1 MSTLATEKLYRML
14 GMYEVLTDIKSD
26 LESLFTGYA
35 RNFFS
40 FEVTSIVA
48 QLGNTIRHLSCREGR
63 RQRREEGFVGT
74 LLRCSR
80 VTAVVASPRHQRLL
94 LVLLTPP
101 PEPSCSPAGCRPWPA
116 APPPPPVEREGKRW
130 RGEGKKRLMCRIR
143 VGPTLSQLSRWV
155 KPESKPPRTQ
165 SDSRLVGFQW
175 WEAARGLTAST
186 ASGAISGRLRG
197 DVGVVGQRS
206 SVGVDGGTAGS
217 GGLRLC
223 SLDRADEAAPRR
235 QQCRLL
241 WGLWTRGGEMKGEGE
256 TDKWVQNASY

>member
-48 QLGNTIRHLSCREGR
+48 QLGNTIRHLSMQFWIRIREGEGR
-63 RQRREEGFVGT
+63 RQRRKEGFVGT

-101 PEPSCSPAGCRPWPA
+101 PEPSCSPAGRRPWPA
-116 APPPPPVEREGKRW
+116 APPPPPVEREGERW
-130 RGEGKKRLMCRIR
+130 RGEGKKRLMCRTR
-143 VGPTLSQLSRWV
+143 VGPTLSQLSHWV

-165 SDSRLVGFQW
+165 SDSVL
-175 WEAARGLTAST
+175 
-186 ASGAISGRLRG
+186 
-197 DVGVVGQRS
+197 
-206 SVGVDGGTAGS
+206 
-217 GGLRLC
+217 
-223 SLDRADEAAPRR
+223 
-235 QQCRLL
+235 
-241 WGLWTRGGEMKGEGE
+241 
-256 TDKWVQNASY
+256 